1 MATFDTQ
8 SNISVGDRKTVLG
21 QIQKDILPTNEPI
34 VYRMRAY
41 NTNLSQYVFWNSGGS
56 PDSTGLKSGY
66 NVLDLIRI
74 IVVSK
79 SV

>member
-8 SNISVGDRKTVLG
+8 SNISVGDRKNVLG
-21 QIQKDILPTNEPI
+21 QFQKSILPTNEPTI
-34 VYRMRAY
+34 YRMRAY
-41 NTNLSQYVFWNSGGS
+41 NTDLSQYVFWNSGGS

-66 NVLDLIRI
+66 NVAHLTKI
-74 IVVSK
+74 IVISK